1 LAPDLLAKQL
11 LITISGP
18 AGSGKSH
25 CAEAMAKYFGIP
37 HYSAGSIFRSY
48 AAEKGLSIEA
58 LAKLAENDPEIDR
71 TIDSRTEEL
80 AKTGGV
86 ILEGRLVAFFSSS
99 YSSSLPRISF
109 YLAAPFEERVKRIA
123 EREEITINEATAK
136 TVAREGSERR
146 RYKNIYGL
154 NLDDL
159 SKYDFVINTQIWG
172 KEGIVTLLTS
182 IVQMYLSLGTKT

>member
-25 CAEAMAKYFGIP
+25 CAAALAKHFGIP
-37 HYSAGSIFRSY
+37 HYSAGSIFRDY

-80 AKTGGV
+80 AKVGRA
-86 ILEGRLVAFFSSS
+86 ILEGRLVAFFST
-99 YSSSLPRISF
+99 SSSPKISF
-109 YLAAPFEERVKRIA
+109 YLTAPFEERVKRIA
-123 EREEITINEATAK
+123 EREEIAIKEATAK
-136 TVAREGSERR
+136 TVLREGSERR
-146 RYKNIYGL
+146 RYKSIYGL
-154 NLDDL
+154 NLNDL
-159 SKYDFVINTQIWG
+159 SKYDFVINTQIWD
-172 KEGIVTLLTS
+172 KDGIVTLLTG
-182 IVQMYLSLGTKT
+182 IVQMYLSLGIKT